1 MFPVILPIDVASL
14 TCGSESR
21 LDPCVN
27 DPTVVDST
35 SGDLNSIT
43 LRLQKQGSHIVSCYN
58 IRISLTQCQK
68 NVAKQKVKGY
78 RLTVLCEQLTSKAGV
93 IFTSMGQPTAPLET
107 L

>member
-1 MFPVILPIDVASL
+1 MS
-14 TCGSESR
+14 
-21 LDPCVN
+21 
-27 DPTVVDST
+27 
-35 SGDLNSIT
+35 
-43 LRLQKQGSHIVSCYN
+43 K
-58 IRISLTQCQK
+58 K